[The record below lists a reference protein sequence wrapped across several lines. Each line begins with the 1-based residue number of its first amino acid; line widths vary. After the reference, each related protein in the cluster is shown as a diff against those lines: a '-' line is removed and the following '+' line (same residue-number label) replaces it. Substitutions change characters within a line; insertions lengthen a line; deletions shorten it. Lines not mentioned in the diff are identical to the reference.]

1 MFPTYK
7 IINYKTYSVKTI
19 DPESNKTIYNIY
31 LTEETKDQLEDRL
44 NIEINRSENN
54 RFKESGFASSCQ
66 LVWEEKVLIKMIR
79 EKRKSDEEYQK
90 QRQARYDKYILKRR
104 SQ

>member
-1 MFPTYK
+1 MIPTYK
-7 IINYKTYSVKTI
+7 KINYKTYSVKTI

-31 LTEETKDQLEDRL
+31 LTEETKDQLEDQL
-44 NIEINRSENN
+44 NREINRSE
-54 RFKESGFASSCQ
+54 KGSSCQ
-66 LVWEEKVLIKMIR
+66 LGWEVKEMIKMIR
-79 EKRKSDEEYQK
+79 EKRKSDEEYQR